1 MKKEELIAQNKI
13 LTEQIEEI
21 NEECSKLKSKIAK
34 LEALEEINLNL
45 QIENAKI
52 KEEIERYNTSN
63 MILQQKIQTYEKV
76 FGILEKVKGD

>member
-1 MKKEELIAQNKI
+1 MKKEELIEQNKI
-13 LTEQIEEI
+13 LIEQIEEI
-21 NEECSKLKSKIAK
+21 NEECSKLKSKIEK

-52 KEEIERYNTSN
+52 KEENDRYDTSI

-76 FGILEKVKGD
+76 FGILEKVKGE